1 MDPANQVGEARIV
14 GEVGRAEA
22 NQEVLLRMMAGL
34 EEIPTSTPE
43 IQ

>member
-1 MDPANQVGEARIV
+1 VLRAGRVV

-34 EEIPTSTPE
+34 EETFTPTNHLSR
-43 IQ
+43 